1 MKKLLISA
9 FLFALPLSAIAG
21 ECGIN
26 KIVLSGWNQFP
37 ADNEFLYSNINAWNS
52 VKNETKNGTYTVSG
66 GLAYE
71 CDNEYC
77 PHNTPI
83 TLPAG
88 HYFEGKP
95 VSHQQTYY
103 CHTNGLRESRWWP
116 SEEHFEKKKEKV
128 CGESS
133 VSFDGQ
139 SADDDE
145 FLYSSMTAYNS
156 VKNRA
161 DGGTVNGLV
170 YECDNDHCKNNKQ
183 QQMPANHVF
192 QGIEVPYATTY
203 ICRGPGIGQQDR
215 WVEVFT
221 GCEYLGVKVPLNNW
235 YVDSKGTKI
244 PLNYGQCI
252 QFSGGKPSDTNAT
265 FFAKCEKTSNGVAM
279 VCYQNGKTGQATQP
293 DKDPQKTGNDATRCA
308 NSGGTWSANKVC
320 VCDANKN
327 LVTSGGVCVCKSGT
341 NWINSKNK
349 KLGCKPVTK
358 DETDANKKACETEK
372 AKISGATWDPEAK
385 ECKCVNHKDGYKQTF
400 DEKEGICKLDDKV
413 AICLG
418 IEGATWSVL
427 QDECVCKDETLKP
440 NEVTK
445 KCEKT
450 QAAIAAE
457 EEEAALI
464 QKIRSAYTKL
474 QGLESGLGKVTVWK
488 TADGKF
494 NTSRLVSDS
503 VAGVVL
509 GTTGALVTS
518 HLVKKKQVEDGFE
531 DIQCVVGGQVVADWG
546 DSFNVGIKN

>member
-1 MKKLLISA
+1 MKKLLIFA
-9 FLFALPLSAIAG
+9 LLFALPLTAVAG

-26 KIVLSGWNQFP
+26 KIVLSGWNQEP
-37 ADNEFLYSNINAWNS
+37 GDNEFLYSNIDAWNS

-77 PHNTPI
+77 PHNTSI

-88 HYFEGKP
+88 HYFEGEP

-116 SEEHFEKKKEKV
+116 SEKHFEKKKEKV

-170 YECDNDHCKNNKQ
+170 YECDNDHCGNNKELP
-183 QQMPANHVF
+183 MPANHVF

-203 ICRGPGIGQQDR
+203 ICRQPGIGQDR

-221 GCEYLGVKVPLNNW
+221 GCEYLGVKVPLDNW
-235 YVDSKGTKI
+235 YADTKGTKI
-244 PLNYGQCI
+244 SVTYSQCI
-252 QFSGGKPSDTNAT
+252 QFEGGRPSNTDAK

-279 VCYQNGKTGQATQP
+279 VCYPNGSKSVVRTDTP
-293 DKDPQKTGNDATRCA
+293 DDSGVDCK
-308 NSGGTWSANKVC
+308 NSGGTWSNKEC
-320 VCDANKN
+320 VCDATKN
-327 LVTSGGVCVCKSGT
+327 LVKSGKVCECKSGT
-341 NWINSKNK
+341 GWIDANDK
-349 KLGCKPVTK
+349 KQGCKVL
-358 DETDANKKACETEK
+358 TDADVDAKKAKCETEK
-372 AKISGATWDPEAK
+372 AKASGAKWDSGEK
-385 ECKCVNHKDGYKQTF
+385 DCVCDDHKDGYKQMF
-400 DEKEGICKLDDKV
+400 DEKEGVCKLDDKV
-413 AICLG
+413 TICLG

-427 QDECVCKDETLKP
+427 QNECICKDEKLKP
-440 NEVTK
+440 NEETK
-445 KCEKT
+445 KCEKSADT
-450 QAAIAAE
+450 ISAE
-457 EEEAALI
+457 QDEFVR
-464 QKIRSAYTKL
+464 KIKSAHSTLK
-474 QGLESGLGKVTVWK
+474 GLESGLGKVTVWK

-494 NTSRLVSDS
+494 NTSRLISDS

-531 DIQCVVGGQVVADWG
+531 DIQCSVGGQVVADWG

>member
-1 MKKLLISA
+1 MKKLLISV
-9 FLFALPLSAIAG
+9 FLFALPLSAMGATYNCQVQSLGDLRIKNSNEYLYLNSADFNSKRALVCGHQGTDGCG
-21 ECGIN
+21 EGVTVFVTGQHWYGTKSI
-26 KIVLSGWNQFP
+26 GD
-37 ADNEFLYSNINAWNS
+37 ARLYRCSTTGGNVWYDI
-52 VKNETKNGTYTVSG
+52 GTG
-66 GLAYE
+66 GLTQ
-71 CDNEYC
+71 CQNV
-77 PHNTPI
+77 T
-83 TLPAG
+83 
-88 HYFEGKP
+88 
-95 VSHQQTYY
+95 
-103 CHTNGLRESRWWP
+103 GLRKVSVFNDKGIYLKGNYTNRYAASSYYLGNTLCWAYDTDGGEN
-116 SEEHFEKKKEKV
+116 FENKPK
-128 CGESS
+128 
-133 VSFDGQ
+133 
-139 SADDDE
+139 DDE
-145 FLYSSMTAYNS
+145 AVT
-156 VKNRA
+156 
-161 DGGTVNGLV
+161 
-170 YECDNDHCKNNKQ
+170 E
-183 QQMPANHVF
+183 
-192 QGIEVPYATTY
+192 
-203 ICRGPGIGQQDR
+203 
-215 WVEVFT
+215 
-221 GCEYLGVKVPLNNW
+221 
-235 YVDSKGTKI
+235 
-244 PLNYGQCI
+244 
-252 QFSGGKPSDTNAT
+252 KPS
-265 FFAKCEKTSNGVAM
+265 KPK
-279 VCYQNGKTGQATQP
+279 QP
-293 DKDPQKTGNDATRCA
+293 VNNDATRCA

-349 KLGCKPVTK
+349 KLGCKVLTTT
-358 DETDANKKACETEK
+358 ETDAIKKACETEK
-372 AKISGATWDPEAK
+372 AKASGATWDSVAK
-385 ECKCVNHKDGYKQTF
+385 ACKCENHKDGYKQTF

-440 NEVTK
+440 NDRTK

-450 QAAIAAE
+450 QAAIAA

-474 QGLESGLGKVTVWK
+474 QGLESGLGKATVWK